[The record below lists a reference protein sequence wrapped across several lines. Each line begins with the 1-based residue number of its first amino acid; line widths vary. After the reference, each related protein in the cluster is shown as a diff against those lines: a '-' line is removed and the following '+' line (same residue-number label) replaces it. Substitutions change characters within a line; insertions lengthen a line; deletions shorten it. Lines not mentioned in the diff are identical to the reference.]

1 VSAARTAV
9 RTAALA
15 GGAAFILAAAARPA
29 PMREGPPTAHT
40 GGFGEPT
47 CHACHFQA
55 PVNSGPGS
63 LTLAG
68 APEAWEPGTAYPVTL
83 RLDHEGM
90 AIAGF
95 QLAVR
100 FEDGGQAGALETADP
115 ERVRVVT
122 FEGVRYALQTWDGAD
137 LHENGTAQWTLLW
150 TAPHSGGAVT
160 FHFVANAADDDDSPL
175 GDIVYAAEL
184 IVPPSD
190 PVRR

>member
-1 VSAARTAV
+1 VSAARTAI
-9 RTAALA
+9 RTAVLT
-15 GGAAFILAAAARPA
+15 GGAALILAATAWSA

-63 LTLAG
+63 LTLYG
-68 APEAWEPGTAYPVTL
+68 APETWEPGTVYPLTL
-83 RLDHEGM
+83 HLEHDGM

-100 FEDGGQAGALETADP
+100 FEDGAQAGELEAGDP
-115 ERVRVVT
+115 ERVRVVA
-122 FEGVRYALQTWDGAD
+122 FEGVRYAHQTWDGAGP
-137 LHENGTAQWTLLW
+137 HEPGAARWTLLW
-150 TAPHSGGAVT
+150 TAPESGGAVS

-184 IVPPSD
+184 ILPASHTA
-190 PVRR
+190 RR